1 MGRGV
6 RNSPLAAKGI
16 GNTALNNAIKSIC
29 DVMRRDNCKG
39 ALEYVPELTW
49 ILFLR
54 ILDERETEEAEIAKA
69 SGAQFSPT
77 LRSPF
82 RWRDW
87 GDPAGKKRQEL
98 QTGKMGGFLKFINA
112 ELLPTLADIGK
123 GPRATS
129 RQKVV
134 GQVFA
139 GRERTRMR
147 TEKNFLDVLDK
158 VHELSH
164 REIDDT
170 HVFPLSQVFE
180 GLLLQMGQKNNDGGQ
195 FFTPREIIRAIV
207 RTVNPKI
214 GQTICDPACGTGGFL
229 AQSYEY
235 LEAKAK
241 SPKQIEVLKTA
252 TFFGREADDTA
263 FPIGLANLVLHGID
277 APKLWHG
284 NTLSGA
290 VVDGSLYEGAPAQFD
305 TILTNPPFGG
315 REGIDAQAHFDFKT
329 TSTSVLFLQ
338 HIIETLKPGG
348 TCGMVIDE
356 GVLYRSTEKAYL
368 ETKRWMLETCDLW
381 CIVSLP
387 SGVFTNAGAGV
398 KTNLLFFTKGKAT
411 ERIWYYDL
419 SDVKVNKSNPFTLD
433 RFDDFFAQLPTRAS
447 GDRSWTVTIEEIKK
461 ANYSIKAVNPNAPDT
476 SDRRPPEELLCVIE
490 QAQAEIT
497 QGVAALRASLV
508 SAQVTSPADDVLS
521 EPVPRRDDLRG
532 ASKPSRRGARS
543 GDLQRGV
550 ERSERRTLGEDAQ

>member
-6 RNSPLAAKGI
+6 RNSPLAAQGV
-16 GNTALNNAIKSIC
+16 GNAPLNNAIKAIC
-29 DVMRRDNCKG
+29 DIMRRDACKG

-54 ILDERETEEAEIAKA
+54 ILDEREAEEAAIAKA
-69 SGAQFSPT
+69 SGTSFAPT
-77 LRSPF
+77 LRAPF

-87 GDPAGKKRQEL
+87 GDPSGKKRQEL
-98 QTGKMGGFLKFINA
+98 QTGKMGGFLEFIND
-112 ELLPTLADIGK
+112 ELLHGLAAMGK
-123 GPRATS
+123 GPRTTA
-129 RQKVV
+129 RQKIV
-134 GQVFA
+134 GLIFA

-158 VHELSH
+158 VHDLSS
-164 REIDDT
+164 REIDNT

-207 RTVNPKI
+207 RTLDPKI
-214 GQTICDPACGTGGFL
+214 GQTIYDPCCGTGGFL
-229 AQSYEY
+229 AQAYEY

-241 SPKQIEVLKTA
+241 SPKQIEQLKA
-252 TFFGREADDTA
+252 CFYGREADDAA

-290 VVDGSLYEGAPAQFD
+290 VVDGSLYENAPPQFD
-305 TILTNPPFGG
+305 VILTNPPFGG
-315 REGIDAQAHFDFKT
+315 KEGIDAQAHFDFKT

-338 HIIETLKPGG
+338 HIVESLKPGG

-368 ETKRWMLETCDLW
+368 ETKKWMLDICDLW

-387 SGVFTNAGAGV
+387 GGAFVNAGAGV
-398 KTNLLFFTKGKAT
+398 KTNLMFFTKGRPT
-411 ERIWYYDL
+411 EKIWYYDL
-419 SDVKVNKSNPFTLD
+419 SDVKVNKGNPFTLD
-433 RFDDFFAQLPTRAS
+433 RFDDFFAKLRTRAS
-447 GDRSWTVTIEEIKK
+447 GERSWTVTIDEIKQ
-461 ANYSIKAVNPNAPDT
+461 ANYAIKAVNPNAPDT
-476 SDRRPPEELLCVIE
+476 SDRRTPEELLAVIE
-490 QAQAEIT
+490 QAQGELAR
-497 QGVAALRASLV
+497 GMASLRRNV
-508 SAQVTSPADDVLS
+508 SAPDS
-521 EPVPRRDDLRG
+521 EHTNG
-532 ASKPSRRGARS
+532 SRARIARA
-543 GDLQRGV
+543 L
-550 ERSERRTLGEDAQ
+550 